1 MSDKLQNARE
11 YILRNIESAEF
22 KGGEKLPSARDL
34 AEQTGISFTIM
45 QMAFN
50 TLIADG
56 ILTSGVSRQGTR
68 VRKDWAERI
77 LPNSFL
83 TFRPIWENLF
93 RDKIHPQVPEL
104 FDIKAFHFGSC
115 EVRVSSEA
123 VAKQQEYLDLSEF
136 FDSEFPD
143 RSDFFN
149 AQIEQFRS
157 HDGRLYA
164 LPLMF
169 SPWAFCCD
177 EELFR
182 KSGCPLP
189 EPDWTWDDFLAL
201 LRSLHGKLP
210 PQQVLASSKDPTRWL
225 IYLTHLGG
233 RIFERHED
241 GCKAVLNT
249 PETLTALRKLQ
260 ELYHIL
266 PRPEQCAERC
276 ALQLCTR
283 QDILSYS
290 LKGKF
295 LPLPHVSGGENFS
308 LMAGDLLCIRRTVNN
323 FDTVRK
329 IIRSVYSPELQQEIG
344 RRRYGIPI
352 RKSAA
357 IQSFAENDPQDQIFF
372 PQMFRIAATPHYAW
386 GMVNGLIQ
394 EAMSGFLYSARTPQD
409 FVDELNPVLQAIIK
423 YTPETRK

>member
-93 RDKIHPQVPEL
+93 RDRIHPQVPEL

-115 EVRVSSEA
+115 EIRVSSEA

-136 FDSEFPD
+136 FESEFPD

-182 KSGCPLP
+182 ECGCPLP
-189 EPDWTWDDFLAL
+189 EPDWTWDDFLSL
-201 LRSLHGKLP
+201 LRSLHSKLP

-249 PETLTALRKLQ
+249 PETLAALQRLQ

-290 LKGKF
+290 LKGRF

-323 FDTVRK
+323 FDTVRR

-357 IQSFAENDPQDQIFF
+357 IQSFAENDPQDRIFF

-394 EAMSGFLYSARTPQD
+394 EAMSGFLYSDRTPQD

>member
-1 MSDKLQNARE
+1 
-11 YILRNIESAEF
+11 
-22 KGGEKLPSARDL
+22 
-34 AEQTGISFTIM
+34 
-45 QMAFN
+45 
-50 TLIADG
+50 
-56 ILTSGVSRQGTR
+56 
-68 VRKDWAERI
+68 
-77 LPNSFL
+77 
-83 TFRPIWENLF
+83 
-93 RDKIHPQVPEL
+93 
-104 FDIKAFHFGSC
+104 
-115 EVRVSSEA
+115 
-123 VAKQQEYLDLSEF
+123 
-136 FDSEFPD
+136 
-143 RSDFFN
+143 
-149 AQIEQFRS
+149 
-157 HDGRLYA
+157 
-164 LPLMF
+164 MF

-233 RIFERHED
+233 RIFERHEG

-394 EAMSGFLYSARTPQD
+394 EAMSGFLYSARTPRD
-409 FVDELNPVLQAIIK
+409 FVDELNPALQAIIK

>member
-1 MSDKLQNARE
+1 
-11 YILRNIESAEF
+11 
-22 KGGEKLPSARDL
+22 
-34 AEQTGISFTIM
+34 M

-136 FDSEFPD
+136 FESEFPD

-233 RIFERHED
+233 RIFERHEG

-394 EAMSGFLYSARTPQD
+394 EAMSGFLYSARTPRD

>member
-136 FDSEFPD
+136 FESEFPD

-157 HDGRLYA
+157 HDGRLIF
-164 LPLMF
+164 LR
-169 SPWAFCCD
+169 FC
-177 EELFR
+177 
-182 KSGCPLP
+182 
-189 EPDWTWDDFLAL
+189 
-201 LRSLHGKLP
+201 
-210 PQQVLASSKDPTRWL
+210 V
-225 IYLTHLGG
+225 
-233 RIFERHED
+233 
-241 GCKAVLNT
+241 
-249 PETLTALRKLQ
+249 
-260 ELYHIL
+260 
-266 PRPEQCAERC
+266 
-276 ALQLCTR
+276 LCTVNCR
-283 QDILSYS
+283 RSR
-290 LKGKF
+290 
-295 LPLPHVSGGENFS
+295 FS
-308 LMAGDLLCIRRTVNN
+308 Q
-323 FDTVRK
+323 VRK
-329 IIRSVYSPELQQEIG
+329 IRPAG
-344 RRRYGIPI
+344 
-352 RKSAA
+352 
-357 IQSFAENDPQDQIFF
+357 
-372 PQMFRIAATPHYAW
+372 
-386 GMVNGLIQ
+386 
-394 EAMSGFLYSARTPQD
+394 
-409 FVDELNPVLQAIIK
+409 
-423 YTPETRK
+423 

>member
-1 MSDKLQNARE
+1 M
-11 YILRNIESAEF
+11 
-22 KGGEKLPSARDL
+22 
-34 AEQTGISFTIM
+34 
-45 QMAFN
+45 
-50 TLIADG
+50 
-56 ILTSGVSRQGTR
+56 
-68 VRKDWAERI
+68 
-77 LPNSFL
+77 
-83 TFRPIWENLF
+83 
-93 RDKIHPQVPEL
+93 
-104 FDIKAFHFGSC
+104 
-115 EVRVSSEA
+115 
-123 VAKQQEYLDLSEF
+123 
-136 FDSEFPD
+136 
-143 RSDFFN
+143 
-149 AQIEQFRS
+149 
-157 HDGRLYA
+157 
-164 LPLMF
+164 
-169 SPWAFCCD
+169 
-177 EELFR
+177 
-182 KSGCPLP
+182 
-189 EPDWTWDDFLAL
+189 
-201 LRSLHGKLP
+201 
-210 PQQVLASSKDPTRWL
+210 
-225 IYLTHLGG
+225 
-233 RIFERHED
+233 
-241 GCKAVLNT
+241 
-249 PETLTALRKLQ
+249 RKLQ

-394 EAMSGFLYSARTPQD
+394 EAMSGFLYSARTPRD
-409 FVDELNPVLQAIIK
+409 FVDELNSVLQAIIK